1 MGDKKRQ
8 ANKIQVGIDK
18 PTSKDDLMP
27 IAATTKVIT
36 NTSAVMIFPI
46 NSETNSTDMSVR
58 SSVIMISI
66 PSGKNFFAS
75 STMLLTCRATTTS
88 LASLF
93 LKMVTATALSP
104 LTFAIESLSLKVLLS
119 LTKSSKVT
127 TALLSSSMGIFPTSS
142 KVSKTEGTET

>member
-27 IAATTKVIT
+27 IAATTSVIT
-36 NTSAVMIFPI
+36 NTNAVMIFPI

-93 LKMVTATALSP
+93 LKTVTATALSP
-104 LTFAIESLSLKVLLS
+104 LTLAIESLSLKVLLS
-119 LTKSSKVT
+119 FTKSSKVT

>member
-36 NTSAVMIFPI
+36 NTSAVMMFPI

-75 STMLLTCRATTTS
+75 STMLLTC
-88 LASLF
+88 
-93 LKMVTATALSP
+93 
-104 LTFAIESLSLKVLLS
+104 
-119 LTKSSKVT
+119 
-127 TALLSSSMGIFPTSS
+127 
-142 KVSKTEGTET
+142 